1 MRVDGRA
8 SDQIRPV
15 KLTPNFISYP
25 EGSVLFA
32 MGETQ
37 VLCNATIEP
46 GVPHWMRSQSVPGG
60 WVTAEYALLP
70 RSTQQRTSRET
81 SGLRGRTQEIR
92 RMIGRSLRMAVD
104 LEKIGPR
111 TCIIDCDVL
120 QADGGTRTAAITG
133 GYIALA
139 MALEKLIRDEIIP
152 ENTFKT
158 QLAAVSV
165 GIVGGQP
172 LLDLCYAEDF
182 AADVDVNV
190 VMTAAGEY
198 IELQGTAEGKSYSR
212 GELNQLLDLAN
223 KGIGELL
230 TFQSEVLA
238 SRKLNS

>member
-8 SDQIRPV
+8 NGQLRPV
-15 KLTPNFISYP
+15 NATPNYIAYP
-25 EGSVLFA
+25 EGSVLFS

-37 VLCNATIEP
+37 VLCNVTIEQ
-46 GVPHWMRSQSVPGG
+46 GVPNWMRTQSVPGG
-60 WVTAEYALLP
+60 WITAEYALLP

-111 TCIIDCDVL
+111 TCIVDCDVL

-139 MALEKLIRDEIIP
+139 LAFGKLVQSGAIP
-152 ENTFKT
+152 EDVFKA

-165 GIVGGQP
+165 GIVHGNP

-198 IELQGTAEGKSYSR
+198 IELQGTAEGESYTR
-212 GELNQLLDLAN
+212 GELDQLLDLAN

-230 TFQSEVLA
+230 AFQSEVIA
-238 SRKLNS
+238 EQTQNS

>member
-92 RMIGRSLRMAVD
+92 PHDWA
-104 LEKIGPR
+104 
-111 TCIIDCDVL
+111 
-120 QADGGTRTAAITG
+120 
-133 GYIALA
+133 
-139 MALEKLIRDEIIP
+139 
-152 ENTFKT
+152 
-158 QLAAVSV
+158 
-165 GIVGGQP
+165 
-172 LLDLCYAEDF
+172 
-182 AADVDVNV
+182 
-190 VMTAAGEY
+190 
-198 IELQGTAEGKSYSR
+198 
-212 GELNQLLDLAN
+212 
-223 KGIGELL
+223 
-230 TFQSEVLA
+230 
-238 SRKLNS
+238 